1 MSQISAGYKGS
12 SEILALSTEAKAS
25 EGCRWDPRLSLVQLG
40 TFPINVDV
48 VAVAAVVILD
58 SQDEE
63 IWENLQ
69 KVFQD
74 KLFGNIL
81 KAS

>member
-12 SEILALSTEAKAS
+12 PEILALSTEAKAS

-40 TFPINVDV
+40 TFPINVT
-48 VAVAAVVILD
+48 VAAVVILD
-58 SQDEE
+58 SQDVE